1 MNALESGAARLEE
14 AAERLRAGDLD
25 GEEAATLVQW
35 CAELAAA
42 LGADLER
49 ESRADPSEPV
59 PGQEELL

>member
-14 AAERLRAGDLD
+14 AAAKLRAGELD
-25 GEEAATLVQW
+25 GEEAAALVQR

-49 ESRADPSEPV
+49 EGRAAPGEPV

>member
-25 GEEAATLVQW
+25 GEEAATLVQR

>member
-25 GEEAATLVQW
+25 GEEAAALVQR

-49 ESRADPSEPV
+49 ESRAGPAEPV